1 MREEGSVR
9 MVSRVMGMQGELGR
23 RNEEPINVEIL
34 SVGPHYRET
43 DYRSIYAELAK
54 TPFGKKIPM

>member
-1 MREEGSVR
+1 MREEESVR
-9 MVSRVMGMQGELGR
+9 MVSRVMGIQGQLGR
-23 RNEEPINVEIL
+23 VYEKPINVEIL